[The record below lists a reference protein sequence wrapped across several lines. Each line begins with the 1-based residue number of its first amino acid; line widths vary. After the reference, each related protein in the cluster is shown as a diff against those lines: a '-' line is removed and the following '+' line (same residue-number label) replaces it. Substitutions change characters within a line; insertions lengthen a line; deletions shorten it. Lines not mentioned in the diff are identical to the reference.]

1 MSHFTVLD
9 GQPHPLGA
17 TMGRRGCNFAVH
29 CPHADGVE
37 LCLFDKNTEEQL
49 SVVVMPAK
57 TGKIWHCQLD
67 NIQAGQLYG
76 YRVMGENHVHMGLKF
91 DHQKLLIDPYAKAL
105 NRPAIWNETQYE
117 GDSQN
122 MIPKGIVQNT
132 MPFIQQSLKPET
144 PLDQTIIY
152 EAHVKGLTQLH
163 PDVPDQYKGKFLGVC
178 QPAIV
183 SHLKSLGITAIQ
195 LMPVAAFMPEAYITN
210 KGLTNYWGYNPINY
224 FCPDPR
230 YVVDDGVAEFKTML
244 NTLHEAGIEV
254 ILDVVFNHT
263 AEGGFDGHLLSFK
276 GFDNSSCYLFD
287 RNEYGAVDYNKYVNN
302 SGCGNSVNTAFPY
315 VLQMVMDALRYWTTE
330 MGVDG
335 FRFDLAAS
343 LGRDPYEFSAMSGFF
358 RTIRQDPVMSNTKLI
373 AEPWDIGHGGY
384 RLGQFPSNWL
394 ECNDKYR
401 DTVRAFWRGDKGH
414 ISDFATRLL
423 GSRDV
428 FPKEARSILTSINN
442 VSYHDGFTLHD
453 LVSYAERHN
462 EANGEQNRDG
472 HGHNVSANY
481 GVEGPTTDTDILAMR
496 ERQKRNM
503 FATLMLSQGIPH
515 MLGGDELSRTQQGNN
530 NAYCQDNEIS
540 WLDWTLNQHKQDF
553 LTFCQRAI
561 LLRKSSAML
570 NHLNLKDDGYSLGHN
585 VEKINWYRPDG
596 ERKLEDDWRNHHNQ
610 AFAVELC
617 GSHGEHSPHS
627 PHSPRDEHT
636 SHHEQWL
643 LVFNASDHDVRFHL
657 PDLGANTAWQ
667 IMLDT
672 RYAKWS
678 EQPNVRIRQVHMQA
692 FRSICVFKCSVDD

>member
-105 NRPAIWNETQYE
+105 NRPAIWNKTQYE

-263 AEGGFDGHLLSFK
+263 AEGGLDGHLLSFK

-287 RNEYGAVDYNKYVNN
+287 RNEYGVVDYNKYVNN

-627 PHSPRDEHT
+627 PHDEHT

>member
-183 SHLKSLGITAIQ
+183 NHLKSLGITAIQ

-627 PHSPRDEHT
+627 PRDEHT